1 MAKRE
6 KTQESK
12 AKNEVRKAKVKKKTT
27 TNDDIPRKNIENK
40 SNITKKTETTTNQ
53 GIKKSKPKKTQS
65 KTIKEIQGKSK
76 DIQCNIVA
84 KQRIQTKK
92 VAKNCYKKQKHKNYK
107 KPTNQKKNTRT
118 NIESQSTKS
127 KNKTKAQ
134 NTHTPK
140 QEN

>member
-12 AKNEVRKAKVKKKTT
+12 AKNEVRKAKVKKKT

-107 KPTNQKKNTRT
+107 KTTNQ
-118 NIESQSTKS
+118 TK
-127 KNKTKAQ
+127 Q
-134 NTHTPK
+134 
-140 QEN
+140 

>member
-6 KTQESK
+6 KTEESK
-12 AKNEVRKAKVKKKTT
+12 AKNEVRKAKVKKT
-27 TNDDIPRKNIENK
+27 TNNDIPRKNIENK
-40 SNITKKTETTTNQ
+40 SNITKKKTKTTTNER
-53 GIKKSKPKKTQS
+53 IKKSKPKKTQS

-107 KPTNQKKNTRT
+107 KPTNQ
-118 NIESQSTKS
+118 TK
-127 KNKTKAQ
+127 Q
-134 NTHTPK
+134 
-140 QEN
+140 